1 MNLSNAAHDLA
12 DRLAERERL
21 AGIARAQAAVR
32 GMSGAFYCIDCGE
45 PIGEAR
51 RAACPETDKCIDC
64 ATFLER
70 QRRRR
75 A

>member
-1 MNLSNAAHDLA
+1 MKLGNAAFELA

-32 GMSGAFYCIDCGE
+32 GMSGMFYCANCGE
-45 PIGEAR
+45 PICEAR
-51 RAACPETDKCIDC
+51 RAANPAADTCIDC

>member
-1 MNLSNAAHDLA
+1 MNLGNAAFDLA
-12 DRLAERERL
+12 DRLAERERE

-32 GMSGAFYCIDCGE
+32 GMSGRFICDCGE
-45 PIGEAR
+45 PISEAR

-70 QRRRR
+70 MQRRR

>member
-1 MNLSNAAHDLA
+1 MNLGNAAFDFA
-12 DRLAERERL
+12 ERMAERERL
-21 AGIARAQAAVR
+21 AGVARAQNAVR
-32 GMSGAFYCIDCGE
+32 GMSGRFICDCGE

-51 RAACPETDKCIDC
+51 RAANPATEKCIDC

-70 QRRRR
+70 QQRRR